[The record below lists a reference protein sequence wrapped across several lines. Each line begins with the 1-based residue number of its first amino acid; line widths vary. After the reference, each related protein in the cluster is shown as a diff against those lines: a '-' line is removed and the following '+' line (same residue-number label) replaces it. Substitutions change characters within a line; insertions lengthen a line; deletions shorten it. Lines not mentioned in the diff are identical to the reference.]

1 MEPFEQRGLL
11 NLEKETEVVH
21 LMHEKKKKRAPPK
34 TFVVREESFFLVR
47 APLPLG
53 KSLLSLEKS
62 EETSLLATEDRD
74 APPLDRYEF
83 SA

>member
-1 MEPFEQRGLL
+1 VE
-11 NLEKETEVVH
+11 
-21 LMHEKKKKRAPPK
+21 
-34 TFVVREESFFLVR
+34 REESFFLER